1 MSKRID
7 LYTTKS
13 NHRGAKGVFEVLL
26 RKFKILTH
34 LAALPA
40 IYLTAS
46 LCLGLSL
53 VPGITIFRFLSEATA
68 SEPQYL
74 QNFVLGFS
82 IAIGYFLY
90 GFSLIFVTSLANLF
104 IGRRLKPWRGPYYS
118 AETLKWYL
126 HNGLTYLVRYT
137 FLEFATPTPLS
148 QLFYR
153 MMGMKIGHGTTINTT
168 NISDPSLIELG
179 NRVTI
184 GGSATIVAHYGQ
196 GGLLVIAPVKI
207 GSGTTI
213 GLRASIMGGVTIGEN
228 VRIMPH
234 SVVMPKTVIPA
245 DEYWGGVPAKKLD
258 RQETTDTAK
267 SVIS

>member
-7 LYTTKS
+7 LHTTRS

-53 VPGITIFRFLSEATA
+53 VPGITFFRFLVETTATQ
-68 SEPQYL
+68 PQYL

-90 GFSLIFVTSLANLF
+90 GFSLIFVTPLANLL
-104 IGRRLKPWRGPYYS
+104 IGGRLKPWRGPYYS
-118 AETLKWYL
+118 VETLKWYL

-153 MMGMKIGHGTTINTT
+153 MMGMKIGRGTTINTT
-168 NISDPSLIELG
+168 YISDPSLIELG
-179 NRVTI
+179 DRVTI

-196 GGLLVIAPVKI
+196 AGLIVIAPVKI

-213 GLRASIMGGVTIGEN
+213 GLRATIMGGVTIGEN

-234 SVVMPKTVIPA
+234 SVVLPKTVIPA
-245 DEYWGGVPAKKLD
+245 DESWGGVPAKKLD
-258 RQETTDTAK
+258 RHESNEAAK
-267 SVIS
+267 SAIS